1 MNNRD
6 THHSFLVGTPDAG
19 PINTVLPPPPVTAS
33 KGALERVMET
43 SALKKGSPPRQQLE
57 IGPVQMCNTECKLN
71 FYELVT
77 LIIGILCTVSAWLR
91 SMHWQR
97 KPVAACA
104 AEILRGA
111 GYEAIG
117 VG

>member
-1 MNNRD
+1 
-6 THHSFLVGTPDAG
+6 
-19 PINTVLPPPPVTAS
+19 
-33 KGALERVMET
+33 
-43 SALKKGSPPRQQLE
+43 
-57 IGPVQMCNTECKLN
+57 MCNTECKLN

-77 LIIGILCTVSAWLR
+77 LMIGILCKVSAWLR
-91 SMHWQR
+91 SMHRQR

>member
-1 MNNRD
+1 
-6 THHSFLVGTPDAG
+6 
-19 PINTVLPPPPVTAS
+19 
-33 KGALERVMET
+33 
-43 SALKKGSPPRQQLE
+43 
-57 IGPVQMCNTECKLN
+57 MCNTECKLN

-77 LIIGILCTVSAWLR
+77 LMIGILCTVSAWLR
-91 SMHWQR
+91 SMHRQR
-97 KPVAACA
+97 KPVAACT